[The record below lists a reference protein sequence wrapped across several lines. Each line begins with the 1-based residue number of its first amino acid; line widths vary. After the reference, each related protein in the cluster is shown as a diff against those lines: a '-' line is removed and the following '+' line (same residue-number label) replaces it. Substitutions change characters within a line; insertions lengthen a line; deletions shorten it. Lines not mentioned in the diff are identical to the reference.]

1 MTAEELA
8 KHRQKYWDELVRFMK
23 GYRFGP
29 RATLEDLEYLMSLIS
44 DSTIIQDVESGTP
57 PIRTIEELVYYETQ
71 LPLSKK

>member
-8 KHRQKYWDELVRFMK
+8 KHRQEYWDELVSFMK

-29 RATLEDLEYLMSLIS
+29 PARLEDLEYLMSRIS
-44 DSTIIQDVESGTP
+44 DNTIIQDVESGTP

-71 LPLSKK
+71 LPLPKK

>member
-44 DSTIIQDVESGTP
+44 DSTIIQDVESGTS
-57 PIRTIEELVYYETQ
+57 PIQTIEAIVYYETQ
-71 LPLSKK
+71 LPLPRR